1 MDLTNPKH
9 IKALLSAYRLR
20 AKKSLGQHF
29 LIDEGVLD
37 DIVNAANLSTGDS
50 VLEIGPGL
58 GVLTD
63 RLVKKAGKVLAIEF
77 DEKMIEVLKNIVFSP
92 NLQIENE
99 NVLKFNLG
107 KLPKNYKVVAN
118 LPYYIT
124 SPIIRNFLEFKNKP
138 QIMVLLVQKE
148 VAQRIVAKPGQ
159 LSILGV
165 SVQFYSKPEIINIV
179 PKTSFWPPPKVDSA
193 IIKIEVYKKPIFEV
207 DNKKFFRIVK
217 AGFGEKRKQLANSLS
232 GGLQLSKED
241 IIKYLNI
248 TGIKEN
254 SRAEELSLSQWNDL
268 YQVIKE
274 ISIK

>member
-207 DNKKFFRIVK
+207 DNKNFFRIVK